1 MKPFILLSL
10 AALAIPAV
18 VAAQSPSNPSAT
30 NGNSAT
36 LTVIAPD
43 GTTKTT
49 TVTIHVDSCP
59 VAMQAKQGSGSG
71 LVKVRKDHP
80 DDGRSLLS
88 PKPGQ
93 QIHLILGK
101 MQGADFSD
109 PGQIAGATVTVKG
122 ISGRGRLDRSL
133 DLTGDGFSDLR
144 RTANV
149 RFSTENDGTVSAD
162 LSLPGFTSVNSIK
175 LESLD
180 LRDGS
185 TWTLASLKA
194 CIVTPDR
201 IMLVASQ

>member
-1 MKPFILLSL
+1 LLSL
-10 AALAIPAV
+10 AILAVPVII
-18 VAAQSPSNPSAT
+18 AAQSPSNPSAT

-59 VAMQAKQGSGSG
+59 VAMRAKQGSSSG
-71 LVKVRKDHP
+71 LVKVRRDHP
-80 DDGRSLLS
+80 DDGKSLLS

-101 MQGADFSD
+101 MQGADFGD
-109 PGQIAGATVTVKG
+109 PAQIAGATVTVKG
-122 ISGRGRLDRSL
+122 LSGRERLDRSL
-133 DLTGDGFSDLR
+133 DLTSDGFSDLR
-144 RTANV
+144 RTVNV
-149 RFSTENDGTVSAD
+149 RFSTENDGSVSAD
-162 LSLPGFTSVNSIK
+162 LGLPGFTSVNSIK
-175 LESLD
+175 LDSLD
-180 LRDGS
+180 LKDGS